1 MTAEKQEIV
10 NRIVNNKLDNDQSAD
25 QYCKLYVM
33 FKDNRL

>member
-10 NRIVNNKLDNDQSAD
+10 NRIVNNKLDNVQSAD
-25 QYCKLYVM
+25 LNRRLYVT